1 MRKLP
6 TLLLGFTLAMAMTL
20 ISTSTARAQYPG
32 NVGYILGGGDY
43 YGFGFRGFG
52 GASPYSLGQIPVP
65 PYFAIHPPVYY
76 SHPVPRPYGY
86 SPFAYPGWVGTPELG
101 AAPPCPQ
108 TMDNPYVEPTSTN
121 ADGSTNPQDSG
132 TSDEFASHDPQ
143 PQLTINPFVDHP
155 SAFPPAF
162 DMEVVAK

>member
-1 MRKLP
+1 MRKSP
-6 TLLLGFTLAMAMTL
+6 TVLFGIAVATAMVL
-20 ISTSTARAQYPG
+20 FSTSTTHAQYPG
-32 NVGYILGGGDY
+32 NVGYILGGGGDF
-43 YGFGFRGFG
+43 GSGFRGFA

-86 SPFAYPGWVGTPELG
+86 SPFAYPGWVGTPELT

-108 TMDNPYVEPTSTN
+108 NMDNPYVEPTSTKV
-121 ADGSTNPQDSG
+121 DESTQEQDSAKA
-132 TSDEFASHDPQ
+132 DEFASRDPQ
-143 PQLTINPFVDHP
+143 PEYVTNPYVDHP